1 MNIGRFLQRSAET
14 RPGGVAVR
22 HGTKRWLDYAGLA
35 DRVGKTAACLAKAHD
50 VRPGDRVM
58 IVMQN
63 DPEFVSVFWAALWC
77 GASVV
82 PLNAKLHRN
91 EIAALIGQADPR
103 LLVFNEGTSDAATAA
118 LGLAG
123 RNADLGIAAGTL
135 AGGCGGYP
143 PLPAP
148 VEREPDDI
156 AWLFFTSGTTGT
168 PKGALLSHRNLDL
181 MASSFIE
188 EVLPLDSG
196 DTLLHAAPMS
206 HGSGMYMIPW
216 VAAGAAQLVP
226 LSGRFDELEI
236 IDLCAQCGRLSFFAA
251 PTMIQRLIRTAIER
265 DRTADLRAGLRCI
278 VYGGGP
284 MLRESAKAA
293 SETLP
298 GRLAQIYG
306 QGECPMT
313 ITRLPPGDFDRK
325 ARDFERR
332 LASVG
337 KPFRRVSIRI
347 DAPNGEGIGEIL
359 VKSPLVMRGYAD
371 DPEATA
377 RTVERGWLRTGD
389 VGCIDDG
396 GYLHLSDR
404 AGTNIYPREV
414 EDVLIRHESVCEVA
428 VLGRASDEWG
438 EDVVACL
445 SLNRGHSL
453 DIDALDALCKDNLAG
468 FKRPKAY
475 FVLPELPKNAYGKID
490 KQALAGTIRA

>member
-1 MNIGRFLQRSAET
+1 
-14 RPGGVAVR
+14 
-22 HGTKRWLDYAGLA
+22 
-35 DRVGKTAACLAKAHD
+35 
-50 VRPGDRVM
+50 M
-58 IVMQN
+58 IAMQN

-77 GASVV
+77 GASVA
-82 PLNAKLHRN
+82 PLNAKLHQN
-91 EIAALIGQADPR
+91 EIAALVGQADPR
-103 LLVFNEGTSDAATAA
+103 LLVFNEGTSERATAA
-118 LGLAG
+118 LTISD
-123 RNADLGIAAGTL
+123 RKSDLGIAAGTL
-135 AGGCGGYP
+135 AGRCSAHL
-143 PLPAP
+143 PLSAP
-148 VEREPDDI
+148 VERAPDDI

-181 MASSFIE
+181 MAKSFVE
-188 EVLPLDSG
+188 EVLPLDTG

-206 HGSGMYMIPW
+206 HGSGMYMIPY
-216 VAAGAAQLVP
+216 AMAGAAQLVP
-226 LSGRFDELEI
+226 RSGKFDELEI
-236 IDLCAQCGRLSFFAA
+236 IDLCAQCRRLSFFAA
-251 PTMIQRLIRTAIER
+251 PTMIQRLIRAAIEHG
-265 DRTADLRAGLRCI
+265 RTEDLRAGLRCI

-284 MLRESAKAA
+284 MLLESAIAA
-293 SETLP
+293 DEILP
-298 GRLAQIYG
+298 GQLAQIYG

-313 ITRLPPGDFDRK
+313 ITRLPPEDFDRT
-325 ARDFERR
+325 AHEFERR

-337 KPFRRVSIRI
+337 KPFRRVSVRI
-347 DAPNGEGIGEIL
+347 DAPNEEGIGEIL

-404 AGTNIYPREV
+404 AKDLIISGGTNIYPREV
-414 EDVLIRHESVCEVA
+414 EDVLVRHESVCEVA
-428 VLGRASDEWG
+428 VLGQASDEWG

-453 DIDALDALCKDNLAG
+453 DIGALDALCKDNLAR

-490 KQALAGTIRA
+490 KKALAGTIRA